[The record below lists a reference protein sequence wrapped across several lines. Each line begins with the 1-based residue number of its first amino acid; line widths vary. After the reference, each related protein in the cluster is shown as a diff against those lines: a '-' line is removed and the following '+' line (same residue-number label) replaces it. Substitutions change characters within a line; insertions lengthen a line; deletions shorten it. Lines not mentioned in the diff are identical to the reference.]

1 MLYDLSSIPQIN
13 PSAIKDKKVLIR
25 VDWNVPIRDGV
36 VLDTTRI
43 TKVIPTLTFLKKY
56 AKQIIIICHQGRP
69 EGKIDPKYSLSFLTA
84 IVEKFMDTKIYFE
97 SDWYTKHPKDLE
109 NVGQFVLFEN
119 LRFYPGEENNDL
131 AFAKKLASF
140 ADVYVNEGF
149 AVSHRAHASLEA
161 ITHLLPSYAGPL
173 FYEEL
178 ESLSHAILAPSKP
191 VTAVVGGSKIST
203 KLEILENLLHKVDCL
218 ILGGGIAN
226 TFLLA
231 QGHSV
236 GQSLVENNYVLK
248 AKEILSQ
255 STGLGCRIVL
265 PLDVQVSTSLDHD
278 KDIRTIAV
286 SEIQENDCIFDVGPA
301 TVELFREI
309 VETSKTFIWNGPLG
323 VFEVPPYNKG
333 SLELAHLVGTYSRTG
348 KLFSV
353 VGGGETLAVVT
364 LAGVQDD
371 ISFLSTAGGA
381 FLEFLEGKML
391 PGVQALLV
399 AGSAKKQGGH

>member
-13 PSAIKDKKVLIR
+13 PSAIKDKRVLIR

-43 TKVIPTLTFLKKY
+43 TKVIPTLIFLKKY

-69 EGKIDPKYSLSFLTA
+69 EGKIDPKYSLNFLTA

-97 SDWYTKHPKDLE
+97 SDWHTKNPKDLE

-119 LRFYPGEENNDL
+119 LRFYPGEEYNDL

-149 AVSHRAHASLEA
+149 AVSHRAHASTEA
-161 ITHLLPSYAGPL
+161 ITRLLPSYAGPL

-231 QGHSV
+231 QGYSV
-236 GQSLVENNYVLK
+236 GKSLVEQNYVLK
-248 AKEILSQ
+248 AKEILAQ
-255 STGLGCRIVL
+255 SSNLGCRIVL
-265 PLDVQVSTSLDHD
+265 PLDVQVSTSLDHH
-278 KDIRTIAV
+278 KDIRIIPV
-286 SEIQENDCIFDVGPA
+286 NEIQEDECIFDVGPA

-391 PGVQALLV
+391 PGVQALLS
-399 AGSAKKQGGH
+399 AGATIKQGNQ